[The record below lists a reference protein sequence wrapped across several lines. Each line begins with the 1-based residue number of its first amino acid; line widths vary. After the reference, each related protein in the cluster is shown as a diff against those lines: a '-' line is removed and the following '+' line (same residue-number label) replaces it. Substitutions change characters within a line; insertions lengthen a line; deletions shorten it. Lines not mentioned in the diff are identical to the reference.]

1 MNFIVFLIV
10 VDIIPV
16 GLLLLGGIYE
26 TKYSKFPNTK
36 IGYKNKNSILNKETW
51 EYSNKLASKIY
62 GAIGSF
68 LLVLNTLGAFIFG
81 EEALAPLLGL
91 TLLLVVMARVIIENI
106 IIKKFKLK

>member
-10 VDIIPV
+10 VDIIPL

-51 EYSNKLASKIY
+51 SILTS
-62 GAIGSF
+62 
-68 LLVLNTLGAFIFG
+68 LLQKYMEQLEAFY
-81 EEALAPLLGL
+81 
-91 TLLLVVMARVIIENI
+91 
-106 IIKKFKLK
+106 

>member
-1 MNFIVFLIV
+1 M
-10 VDIIPV
+10 
-16 GLLLLGGIYE
+16 
-26 TKYSKFPNTK
+26 
-36 IGYKNKNSILNKETW
+36 

-68 LLVLNTLGAFIFG
+68 LLVLNTLGALFWRRG
-81 EEALAPLLGL
+81 TSSLLGL